1 MKVYVV
7 TSGCYSDYTIEK
19 VFTDEA
25 KAEEYAEWLCNSNPV
40 EEYDTE
46 DNLVVEKYYKINIYM
61 KVYDTGNSEPNVHIY
76 KECDKNSWGTR
87 GIYYLDYH
95 KREGGYFEIYI
106 NRLIPAQNWNEEF
119 YVNKY
124 TKAIYDLAAIAKQK
138 RTEGATEKDI
148 QQLFNGV
155 NDMEDDA

>member
-19 VFTDEA
+19 VFTDKA
-25 KAEEYAEWLCNSNPV
+25 KAEEYAEWLYNSNPV
-40 EEYDTE
+40 EKYDTE

-76 KECDKNSWGTR
+76 KECDKNSWNTMGTH
-87 GIYYLDYH
+87 YTDYH
-95 KREGGYFEIYI
+95 KWGGRYFEIGI
-106 NRLIPAQNWNEEF
+106 HRLIPAQNWNEEF

-124 TKAIYDLAAIAKQK
+124 TKGIYDLAAITKQK
-138 RTEGATEKDI
+138 RAEGATEEDI
-148 QQLFNGV
+148 RQLFNSV
-155 NDMEDDA
+155 NDKMIIE